1 MRIEPSFRTS
11 LITVL
16 TLGVTA
22 LAARDVEPEVS
33 VAGWRIDPGYTPQ
46 QFAYPLDRIG
56 ERIDLR
62 LAEPGHERIVMALE
76 FAREKLLETK
86 LMVAANEAGFAWVS
100 AGLHS
105 DYLKRAG
112 KALEDVAPAEQGRRR
127 LQLADELLE
136 QIQVAAHDYAD
147 QYLDV
152 REFALKALVQDTLK
166 RFNQHYAN
174 LSESDRNKLSV
185 KRERVRQL
193 ILTMHNLDGLRE
205 GPRAPS
211 SE

>member
-1 MRIEPSFRTS
+1 
-11 LITVL
+11 
-16 TLGVTA
+16 
-22 LAARDVEPEVS
+22 
-33 VAGWRIDPGYTPQ
+33 
-46 QFAYPLDRIG
+46 
-56 ERIDLR
+56 
-62 LAEPGHERIVMALE
+62 
-76 FAREKLLETK
+76 
-86 LMVAANEAGFAWVS
+86 
-100 AGLHS
+100 
-105 DYLKRAG
+105 
-112 KALEDVAPAEQGRRR
+112 
-127 LQLADELLE
+127 ADELLE